1 MRAAHHDALVEFAL
15 FVDVD
20 EVAQHG
26 TPHAATADDDAR
38 AKQRVVHLG
47 LVATAFAAEHGLCR
61 RVVVPQRVGRPVAAI
76 QVEARGDTAQI
87 HVRVEVGFDRADVAP
102 VRARIVADAAEVAR
116 VDLALRNHARDHVHA
131 EVAALVL
138 GHRGVFVQALHEF
151 LGLEHVD
158 AHRREAVAG
167 VAGDLGWIAL
177 GLLLEAR
184 DAPFRVH
191 LEDAELVRLAL
202 RDADGADREGGLVL
216 DVLAQHRAVVHVV
229 DVVAG
234 EHEHVRRLPVL
245 DRVEVVVDRVRG
257 AAIPTAFVAVVR
269 WPAGDE
275 LLEPARQE
283 VPAEADVLLER
294 ARLVL
299 RQDVDATQARMDAV
313 AEREVD
319 DAIGA
324 TERHGGLRAVH
335 GQRLEAIASATG
347 QQEHEGVASVEV
359 RHGERQRNGCRARA
373 MRPPENVTACAPCP
387 EDARRK

>member
-1 MRAAHHDALVEFAL
+1 M
-15 FVDVD
+15 
-20 EVAQHG
+20 
-26 TPHAATADDDAR
+26 
-38 AKQRVVHLG
+38 
-47 LVATAFAAEHGLCR
+47 
-61 RVVVPQRVGRPVAAI
+61 PQRVGRPVAAI
-76 QVEARGDTAQI
+76 QVEARGDAAEI

-116 VDLALRNHARDHVHA
+116 VDLALRDHARDHVHA

-158 AHRREAVAG
+158 AHRREAVAR
-167 VAGDLGWIAL
+167 VAGDLRRVVL
-177 GLLLEAR
+177 RLLLEAR

-202 RDADGADREGGLVL
+202 RDADGADRQSRLVL

-275 LLEPARQE
+275 LLEATRQE
-283 VPAEADVLLER
+283 VPAEANVLFQR

-299 RQDVDATQARMDAV
+299 RQDVDATQARVDAV

-319 DAIGA
+319 DAVGA
-324 TERHGGLRAVH
+324 TEGDG
-335 GQRLEAIASATG
+335 RLCAIDREWLQAIACASG
-347 QQEHEGVASVEV
+347 QQEHEGVSSVEV
-359 RHGERQRNGCRARA
+359 RHGSDSETNGRRTVRRCTECSRMRTLPRACMPKVTGLRV
-373 MRPPENVTACAPCP
+373 MRWLPRGGARVGCA
-387 EDARRK
+387 A